1 MSQWYRRIEEI
12 PEGQVYDLLVADPP
26 WKFLTRSDKG
36 KLKKSAEC
44 HYRTMDLD
52 EIKALSIARLAA
64 PDCAL
69 LLWGTAPMFQ
79 QALEVAAA
87 WGWQY
92 KSQGM
97 WHKTTKHGKT
107 SFGTGFRI
115 RNSHEPFIIAVRG
128 NPKNTKAERSVIM
141 AQVREHSRKPDEF
154 YQMAER
160 WLPGARRLDIF
171 GRELRDGWD
180 VMGDEADKFEVAA

>member
-1 MSQWYRRIEEI
+1 MSTWYPRIEDI

-44 HYRTMDLD
+44 HYRTMTLE
-52 EIKALSIARLAA
+52 EIKALPIARLAA
-64 PDCAL
+64 PNCAL
-69 LLWGTAPMFQ
+69 MLWGTAPMIVQ
-79 QALEVAAA
+79 QLEVMAA
-87 WGWQY
+87 WGFVY

-97 WHKTTKHGKT
+97 WHKLTKSGKT

-115 RNSHEPFIIAVRG
+115 RNSHEPFIIGVRG

-141 AQVREHSRKPDEF
+141 AKTREHSRKPEEF
-154 YQMAER
+154 YRMAER
-160 WLPGARRLDIF
+160 WMPGARRLDIF
-171 GRELRDGWD
+171 GRELRPGWD
-180 VMGDEADKFEVAA
+180 VMGDEGDKFEAAA